1 MRVVGQGLLQ
11 AKIGEYLV
19 PTLTES
25 FALTVVIILLAFLVV
40 FRSSAARILAI
51 IPSLFA
57 ILVMFLVMR
66 LTGIPLNVATILI
79 ASTVLGASENDQI
92 HFFFHFQE
100 GRGGA
105 SGEQALRH
113 ALHVAGRAILFATLI
128 NACGF
133 LALALSGLPP
143 MRQFGIV
150 SASAFVLSMLASLTV
165 LPSALWLVYRERPDA
180 PPQAVAGG
188 EKRPP
193 QLSPSQ

>member
-1 MRVVGQGLLQ
+1 

-25 FALTVVIILLAFLVV
+25 FALTVVIILLAFLLV
-40 FRSSAARILAI
+40 FRSAAARILAI

-66 LTGIPLNVATILI
+66 LTAIPLNVATILI

-100 GRGGA
+100 GRVNGTT
-105 SGEQALRH
+105 EEALCH
-113 ALHVAGRAILFATLI
+113 ALMIAGRGIFFATLI

-143 MRQFGIV
+143 MRQFGII
-150 SASAFVLSMLASLTV
+150 SASAFTLSMLADFT
-165 LPSALWLVYRERPDA
+165 AL
-180 PPQAVAGG
+180 
-188 EKRPP
+188 
-193 QLSPSQ
+193 